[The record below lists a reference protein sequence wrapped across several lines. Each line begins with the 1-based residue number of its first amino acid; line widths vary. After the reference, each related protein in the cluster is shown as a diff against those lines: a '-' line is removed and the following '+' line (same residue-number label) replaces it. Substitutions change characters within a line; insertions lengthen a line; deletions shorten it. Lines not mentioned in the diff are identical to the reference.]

1 MDILAALA
9 SDPTALPLWVV
20 LAFAAGMYPVG
31 MLFTCRTCCR
41 CSACTVG
48 ELPQTVTV
56 TFDGFVDEEEVQGP
70 DLIAIGVNPATA
82 CFGSGFSAKAT
93 APGGYPETDSGP
105 ITSVEITSSGSGY
118 AVLGRVEPT
127 ITIGGGSGTGA
138 DLEATLAQE
147 TNGCGI
153 PTWTIDGVTIAS
165 GGDGGTGYV
174 DGEQL
179 TATVASPGTEA
190 AAAALSCRTTLSE
203 PTLTPAVG
211 GGSDAAFTL
220 TLDDGVFWSNGRP
233 YWYISGITVD
243 DGGSGYTDGS
253 EMTFTLGPNGVES
266 TPASAVVR
274 TARSAPTLLELYGGT
289 GTSAVLGVSIASNGG
304 SPVTW
309 GIASV
314 TITDGG
320 AGYLEGDVLS
330 VNIGA
335 GDVEVYAASV
345 SVTAVDGAGA
355 ITGVY
360 INYGGDYFHDDGI
373 IESVDLYDG
382 GAYWD
387 DDGVIAEV
395 VVENGG
401 SYYEEDASEPPYVA
415 DVDLVI
421 SQDAPSA
428 GAGAVLSAT
437 VDDDTSSPT
446 FGQITAVAIDA
457 AGDDYLAW
465 EWVTQFLGCCGAHYN
480 GKTVVARRG
489 LDGNACRYTHY
500 FCGVGSMYSRHGLV
514 GVTYPGPGSVPSV
527 SLTSESY
534 PSENPSVSCNRLFI
548 ANSSIAECDA
558 FEFVATSQT
567 GATASV
573 SPGGDYDEAESNPDY
588 AQNGFPSCSIC
599 CRGTS
604 QAPREITVSVVDNRP
619 GGDLAGNYVLE
630 AELVGPYSSAG
641 VTTAGYVRW
650 AYYGEL
656 DEFGN
661 SPGVLVQLWLDSV
674 AGQTRTSY
682 IGGDQCFRCYIG
694 GAAGGYSIL
703 YGDYEYAGPICAPTG
718 SYDLRQSAAGVGAVG
733 LTITVL

>member
-9 SDPTALPLWVV
+9 SDPTALPLLAV

-31 MLFTCRTCCR
+31 MMFSCRTCCR

-56 TFDGFVDEEEVQGP
+56 TFDNFVDEEEVQGP
-70 DLIAIGVNPATA
+70 DLIAISVDPATV

-93 APGGYPETDSGP
+93 APGGYPATDAGP
-105 ITSVEITSSGSGY
+105 ITAVEITSGGSGY

-127 ITIGGGSGTGA
+127 ITLGGGSGTGA
-138 DLEATLAQE
+138 DLEFTLAQE
-147 TNGCGI
+147 TDGCGI
-153 PTWTIDGVTIAS
+153 PSWAIDGVTIAS

-179 TATVASPGTEA
+179 TATVSAPGSEA

-211 GGSDAAFTL
+211 GGSDAAFTVTL
-220 TLDDGVFWSNGRP
+220 TEATSWTGRP
-233 YWYISGITVD
+233 YWYISAITVD
-243 DGGSGYTDGS
+243 DGGSGYTDGA
-253 EMTFTLGPNGVES
+253 EMTFTLGPDGVES
-266 TPASAVVR
+266 SAAYAVVM
-274 TARSAPTLLELYGGT
+274 TSRSTPTLVELFGGT

-304 SPVTW
+304 SPETW
-309 GIASV
+309 GISSV

-320 AGYLEGDVLS
+320 AGYLEGDVFA

-335 GDVEVYAASV
+335 GDVEVYGASV

-360 INYGGDYFHDDGI
+360 INYGGDYYHDDGI

-395 VVENGG
+395 VVDNGG
-401 SYYEEDASEPPYVA
+401 SYYEEDASEPPYVSDA
-415 DVDLVI
+415 DLLI
-421 SQDAPSA
+421 TQTAPSA

-465 EWVTQFLGCCGAHYN
+465 EWLTNYLGCCGNYYN

-489 LDGNACRYTHY
+489 LDGDTCQFVHY
-500 FCGVGSMYSRHGLV
+500 FCGVGSMYAGHGRV
-514 GVTYPGPGSVPSV
+514 IVSYNGPEANPSV
-527 SLTSESY
+527 VLSSEWVEE
-534 PSENPSVSCNRLFI
+534 ENQSVSCNTSYQ
-548 ANSSIAECDA
+548 ADAPVEDCDA
-558 FEFVATSQT
+558 FEFVATSNS
-567 GATASV
+567 GETASV
-573 SPGGDYDEAESNPDY
+573 VPGGDYDQGEANPDY
-588 AQNGFPSCSIC
+588 ATDGFPSCSIC

-604 QAPREITVSVVDNRP
+604 QAPREITVSVTDNRP
-619 GGDLAGNYVLE
+619 GGDLTGNYVLE
-630 AELVGPYSSAG
+630 AELVSPYSSAG
-641 VTTAGYVRW
+641 TTTAGYVRW
-650 AYYGEL
+650 AYYGEP

-661 SPGVLVQLWLDSV
+661 QPGVLIQLWLDSV

-682 IGGDQCFRCYIG
+682 IAGDDCFRCYVG
-694 GAAGGYSIL
+694 GAAGGYNVL
-703 YGDYEYAGPICAPTG
+703 LGDYEYAGPICGPSGA
-718 SYDLRQSAAGVGAVG
+718 YDLRQGPGGNGFVG